1 MMAEKEN
8 GTMKGFFSFW
18 LKLGEKCVDEN
29 DPIIKEELL
38 EEYIKRE
45 KRCFSCTS
53 ANKMAKSRALHSR
66 KLGVVLAG
74 YVTLGR

>member
-1 MMAEKEN
+1 MNGFKRTRGEKVEIMGTVSLLRNRMMAEKEN

-45 KRCFSCTS
+45 KRWT
-53 ANKMAKSRALHSR
+53 
-66 KLGVVLAG
+66 LAH
-74 YVTLGR
+74 RWRE

>member
-18 LKLGEKCVDEN
+18 LKLGEKCIDEN

-45 KRCFSCTS
+45 KRWT
-53 ANKMAKSRALHSR
+53 
-66 KLGVVLAG
+66 LAH
-74 YVTLGR
+74 RWRE